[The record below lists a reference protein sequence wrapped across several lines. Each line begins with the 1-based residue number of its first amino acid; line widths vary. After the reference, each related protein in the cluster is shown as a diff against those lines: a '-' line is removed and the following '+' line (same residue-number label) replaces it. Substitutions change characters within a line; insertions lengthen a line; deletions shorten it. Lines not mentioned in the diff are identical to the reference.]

1 MLFEKIDDEPE
12 KIRLK
17 DLKFKGFKWVTL
29 YKGSKIDLSEDYGLR
44 LGLKPVKKKADPK
57 DEKQSEEKK
66 ESKESKPNAKAKSKP
81 KAKAK
86 STVKK
91 QDKPD
96 PKEEEAERYRK
107 KLESVNGIGKKTA
120 KDLIQVYPTEKDL
133 KQALKKGLDA
143 PIRDD
148 LAKLLKRKFRGLFGR

>member
-29 YKGSKIDLSEDYGLR
+29 YKGSKIDLPEDQGLR
-44 LGLKPVKKKADPK
+44 LGLEPVKKKADPK
-57 DEKQSEEKK
+57 DKKQSEEKK
-66 ESKESKPNAKAKSKP
+66 ESKESKSKAKV
-81 KAKAK
+81 KAKPAA
-86 STVKK
+86 KK

-96 PKEEEAERYRK
+96 PKKEETEKYRK
-107 KLESVNGIGKKTA
+107 KLESVKGIGKKTA

-133 KQALKKGLDA
+133 KKALKKGKDA

-148 LAKLLKRKFRGLFGR
+148 HAKALKRKFRGLFGR